1 MFREFANSAGLRHC
15 ADENESTGR
24 QSSKIEQENK
34 WTEVQSESE
43 QAIDDQIKREQY
55 HSNSFHTRSSVVAA
69 VLSGNPKATEFSNTR
84 SGRAFRFQTTW
95 FRNHVRNLN
104 CRCQRYRG
112 RKRLR
117 RCNRF
122 LSHRT
127 SASRDEMFSRVA
139 WAG

>member
-1 MFREFANSAGLRHC
+1 MFREFANSAGFCHC

-24 QSSKIEQENK
+24 QSNKIEQENK

-69 VLSGNPKATEFSNTR
+69 VLSGNPKATAFSNIR
-84 SGRAFRFQTTW
+84 PDRAFRFQTTW
-95 FRNHVRNLN
+95 SRNRVRNWN
-104 CRCQRYRG
+104 CRCRRYRE

-117 RCNRF
+117 RCNPFPFR
-122 LSHRT
+122 RT
-127 SASRDEMFSRVA
+127 CASRDEMFLRVGRA
-139 WAG
+139 R